1 MPLDKHLAQR
11 GDKYDIH
18 LLLYAKQL
26 RIIDEAATKFGVS
39 RATIVEALADAY
51 AVGELEPEP
60 HLKSGPG
67 RRASRAAKQ
76 PARLPHDNEGNSD

>member
-1 MPLDKHLAQR
+1 MPLKIARLGDKH
-11 GDKYDIH
+11 DIH

-39 RATIVEALADAY
+39 RATVVEALADAY
-51 AVGELEPEP
+51 AIGELEPEP

-67 RRASRAAKQ
+67 RRASRAVRQ